1 MQLRE
6 YQREDVDRMFV
17 QNCIGNF
24 SEQRTGKTP
33 TTCASLAQK
42 GVKHTLIVCPNS
54 LVYVWKD
61 AWETWTG
68 WPAQV
73 IEETSFD
80 CSIVPEDCALVVNFE
95 KIRGTKKQHDITDM
109 LLEWKPAAI
118 VVDEAHRMKDRNSLT
133 AEQLCRFIKVPI
145 RIALTGTPAPNQPWE
160 IWTILHW
167 LFPDRYKSYWRFIND
182 HFLQKT
188 VYLRSRSIS
197 QPTAFKPGMATILQQ
212 NLNTLCI
219 QHKRREIMQWLP
231 EEQSPTVVKLP
242 PSPEQV
248 VAIEHLMSY
257 FEYKHIITKSVL
269 DNLVRVRQVCAS
281 PALLDLSKKI
291 SPKIQWLLDYLK
303 DYPEK
308 HVLVFSNSKK
318 FLYLIQSHIKEPLGF
333 ICGDVPPL
341 ERVKLIEAYQK
352 SKFRIMLCQTQACK
366 EGITLD
372 NADVSIFMDLYPPA
386 ADYMQA
392 KDRMVATAPER
403 VKPKEIIH
411 VILQETYDAD
421 LFSLVQHNVNETAV
435 LNDYKNFIKERR
447 NRNGEQ

>member
-6 YQREDVDRMFV
+6 YQREDVDRMFI

-42 GVKHTLIVCPNS
+42 GIKHTLIVCPNS
-54 LVYVWKD
+54 LTYVWKD

-68 WPAQV
+68 WPAQI

-80 CSIVPEDCALVVNFE
+80 CGTVSEDCALIVNFE
-95 KIRGTKKQHDITDM
+95 KIRGTKKQHTVTDI

-118 VVDEAHRMKDRNSLT
+118 VVDEAHRMKDRASLT

-145 RIALTGTPAPNQPWE
+145 RIALTGTPAPNYPWE

-167 LFPDRYKSYWRFIND
+167 LFPDRYKSYWRFVND
-182 HFLQKT
+182 HFQQKT
-188 VYLRSRSIS
+188 IYLRSRSIQ
-197 QPTAFKPGMATILQQ
+197 QPTSFKPGMATILQQ
-212 NLNTLCI
+212 NLNMLCI

-231 EEQSPTVVKLP
+231 DESPPTVVKLP

-248 VAIEHLMSY
+248 VAIEHLMNY

-281 PALLDLSKKI
+281 PALLDLDKKP
-291 SPKIQWLLDYLK
+291 SPKIKWLLDYLK

-318 FLYLIQSHIKEPLGF
+318 FLYLIKSYIKEPLGF

-341 ERVKLIEAYQK
+341 ERAKLIEAYQR

-411 VILQETYDAD
+411 VVLQGTYDAT